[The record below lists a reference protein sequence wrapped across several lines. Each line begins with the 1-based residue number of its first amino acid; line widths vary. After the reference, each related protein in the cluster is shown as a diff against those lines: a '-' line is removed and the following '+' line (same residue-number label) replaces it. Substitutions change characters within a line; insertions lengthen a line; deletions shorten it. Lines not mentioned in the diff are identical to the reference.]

1 MYTPNYSYH
10 LFTSPNPHFSKYQP
24 FVAALFSLFS
34 VNMVSI
40 LRCRK
45 HGNSMMFLIFLSASS
60 LTLLNLMAQGRVI
73 HNHIDLSQI
82 NGENESTVTR
92 KMIGSRPPRCERKCR
107 NCGHCKAVQVPI
119 APLRRSHKLYTAFSR
134 GDDLSDYKPM
144 CWKCQ
149 CGNSFFNP

>member
-1 MYTPNYSYH
+1 
-10 LFTSPNPHFSKYQP
+10 
-24 FVAALFSLFS
+24 
-34 VNMVSI
+34 MVSI

-60 LTLLNLMAQGRVI
+60 LTLLNLMAQ
-73 HNHIDLSQI
+73 
-82 NGENESTVTR
+82 ENESTVTR